1 MRAFNCMP
9 TTGFSFPPFFRR
21 FSSLFSFIS
30 IIIICFSFYFDVVW
44 GSWGFRFSVFGI
56 WLSVFLLP
64 VALMLVLLPACHENS
79 MAIESIS
86 LNAIRGNRCQL
97 AFSKLLTNQKEIT
110 NVNWFRIES
119 HFFGSACLRRKKKEE
134 KIQLT
139 RPTISKNPK

>member
-9 TTGFSFPPFFRR
+9 TTSFSFPPFFRR

-119 HFFGSACLRRKKKEE
+119 HFFGSACLRQKKEE